1 MALGSISKGARA
13 QASAPEGAGGGN
25 ASTVQSILS
34 TLSPEQQA
42 LVQKAMSDPVV
53 LEAID
58 RITEILMPEAEAPKA
73 PGASGGADASGGED
87 ASEAPDEMLFGP
99 NPSKKKLAKDT
110 SKVKG

>member
-13 QASAPEGAGGGN
+13 AQAPAQAPEGT
-25 ASTVQSILS
+25 STVQSILS

-58 RITEILMPEAEAPKA
+58 RITEILMPEAQAQVQA
-73 PGASGGADASGGED
+73 PGVAETSE

-99 NPSKKKLAKDT
+99 NPSKKKLVKDT